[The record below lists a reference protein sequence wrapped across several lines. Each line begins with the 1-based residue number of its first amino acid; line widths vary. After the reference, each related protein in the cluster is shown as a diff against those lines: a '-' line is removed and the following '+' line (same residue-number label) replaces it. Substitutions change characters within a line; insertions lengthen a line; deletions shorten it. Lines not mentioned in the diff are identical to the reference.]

1 MNKLSGSIKLVVFL
15 LTLSFSGLSYSQ
27 DLIMARVKQNFPET
41 MVSLQSAI
49 KKTGYTISRV
59 QRIDIGLTK
68 SGFKTDKYRVVFFGK
83 ADEVEKLTSKHPDI
97 TPYLPLK
104 ISIFAENN
112 DTIIVSNNPQHLKNY
127 FKKIPSHYF
136 TNWEKDV
143 KKIFFQTGIIE

>member
-1 MNKLSGSIKLVVFL
+1 MKMHKMIIKVTFL
-15 LTLSFSGLSYSQ
+15 LALVLSSSLSHAK
-27 DLIMARVKQNFPET
+27 DLIMMRVKQTFPET

-83 ADEVEKLTSKHPDI
+83 ADEINTLTKQYPDI
-97 TPYLPLK
+97 IPLLPLK

-112 DTIIVSNNPQHLKNY
+112 ETILVSNHPLIMHSY
-127 FKKIPSHYF
+127 FKDMPKKYF
-136 TNWEKDV
+136 TQWTKDV
-143 KKIFFQTGIIE
+143 NKIFELTNIIE